1 MRKNTWLAITLSI
14 ALFGIP
20 VREAQAQFGAGVV
33 VCTNCSDEGTTLL
46 MHAQQVMQYLKEAQ
60 TALNAVSMAQMMTR
74 EGIMLVKHPSTNIL
88 QDLSMLST
96 ILVESQGLAGSMAQ
110 MDQQFRN
117 TYAPYNINA
126 GPGAPGAIAS
136 YSAAYNNWAATTL
149 KTING
154 SLNAAGYQGGML
166 QNEQAWMQ
174 QIQQMNQ
181 MPLGRDQ
188 SLQLGNSIATEEV
201 AQMQSLRQLMIADM
215 QSKAA
220 YTAQQ
225 VNTQQAQQTAAQS
238 GLTYTAPSADQRS
251 W

>member
-96 ILVESQGLAGSMAQ
+96 RMVESQGLAGSMAQ
-110 MDQQFRN
+110 MDQQFR
-117 TYAPYNINA
+117 
-126 GPGAPGAIAS
+126 
-136 YSAAYNNWAATTL
+136 
-149 KTING
+149 
-154 SLNAAGYQGGML
+154 
-166 QNEQAWMQ
+166 
-174 QIQQMNQ
+174 
-181 MPLGRDQ
+181 
-188 SLQLGNSIATEEV
+188 
-201 AQMQSLRQLMIADM
+201 
-215 QSKAA
+215 
-220 YTAQQ
+220 
-225 VNTQQAQQTAAQS
+225 
-238 GLTYTAPSADQRS
+238 
-251 W
+251 